1 MVTPQSGDP
10 QAIIRLSVTRA
21 PIPSLGYHLAPWPRC
36 SRRRCLPP
44 SPLTPGAKPSGSVY
58 EALARLLDPEHAV
71 FYSVAWLTRATG
83 PAARDGEADFVI
95 AHSDL
100 GVLVLEVKG
109 GQVGHDQMTGEWH
122 STDRHDHRH
131 PIRDPFAQATSSHH
145 ALEAKLKEHPVI
157 RRFYIRIGHG
167 VVFPDSANPHRP
179 LTPNAEPAI
188 TVFAEDLDHID
199 ACVRRM
205 FDYWA
210 GSMSRALAPA
220 PGFVQAVTDLL
231 APRFELPRS
240 LGATIKGDDRELLRL
255 TEDQF
260 RVLDHALSPAARGGV
275 GRCRYG
281 QDDARAGEG
290 EAPGGGGAR
299 GPADLLQ
306 RTTRRPTCGSRPAHA
321 SGSRSPPTTR
331 CAGTWRKRRATRSR
345 TRRWPTR
352 RRASTSAS
360 FRRRSSPRST
370 SCLGASMPSSWT
382 RGRTSSTRGGTRC
395 CSRWPTSKG
404 GIVYVFH
411 DDNQK
416 LYRRSNAFPAGLLE
430 IPLRDNLRNT
440 RRISA
445 LTERFY
451 QGPPMRALG
460 PEGQDVERIA
470 IQDASQ
476 IEREVSRALHHLI
489 KDNGVAPADIAVLMG
504 SGRACPLRKGQ
515 RIGAFE
521 TTTDQAAEPSK
532 VLLETVRRFKGL
544 ERPVI
549 VLTGIDDLPATEETA
564 LLYCGLSRARVHLVI
579 VATEATME
587 RVGGV
592 RER

>member
-1 MVTPQSGDP
+1 MATVYPTPLP
-10 QAIIRLSVTRA
+10 ESVLHDAARDA
-21 PIPSLGYHLAPWPRC
+21 ER
-36 SRRRCLPP
+36 
-44 SPLTPGAKPSGSVY
+44 KVY
-58 EALARLLDPEHAV
+58 EALARLLGPDHAV

-83 PAARDGEADFVI
+83 HAAHDGEADFVI

-109 GQVGHDQMTGEWH
+109 GRIGHDQATGEWH
-122 STDRHDHRH
+122 STDRHDHCH

-157 RRFYIRIGHG
+157 RRFYVRIGHG

-210 GSMSRALAPA
+210 GSMGKVLAPA

-240 LGATIKGDDRELLRL
+240 LGAAIKGDDRELLRL

-260 RVLDHALSPAARGGV
+260 RVLDLLSRARRVAVSGGAGTGKTMLALEKARRLAAEGLEVLLTCYNRPLADYLKQAAGPCERLTIANYHTLCWDMAKAAGHPFPDTSV
-275 GRCRYG
+275 ADPPPGFWERTLPDALLAALDALPRRFDAIIIDEG
-281 QDDARAGEG
+281 QDFLDSWWD
-290 EAPGGGGAR
+290 PLLLSL
-299 GPADLLQ
+299 ADL
-306 RTTRRPTCGSRPAHA
+306 H
-321 SGSRSPPTTR
+321 
-331 CAGTWRKRRATRSR
+331 
-345 TRRWPTR
+345 
-352 RRASTSAS
+352 
-360 FRRRSSPRST
+360 
-370 SCLGASMPSSWT
+370 
-382 RGRTSSTRGGTRC
+382 
-395 CSRWPTSKG
+395 G
-404 GIVYVFH
+404 GIVYVFY

-416 LYRRSNAFPAGLLE
+416 LYRRSNAFPAGMLE

-445 LTERFY
+445 LTEQFY

-460 PEGQDVERIA
+460 PEGQDVERSVIR
-470 IQDASQ
+470 DASE
-476 IEREVSRALHHLI
+476 IERQVSRVLHRLI
-489 KDNGVAPADIAVLMG
+489 KENSVAPADIAVLMG
-504 SGRACPLRKGQ
+504 SGRTCPLQRGQ

-544 ERPVI
+544 ERQVVI
-549 VLTGIDDLPATEETA
+549 LTAIDDLPAAEETA
-564 LLYCGLSRARVHLVI
+564 LLYCGLSRARAHLVI
-579 VATEATME
+579 VATEKTIEWVCGRAGDL
-587 RVGGV
+587 R
-592 RER
+592 R

>member
-1 MVTPQSGDP
+1 MATVYPTPLP
-10 QAIIRLSVTRA
+10 ESVLRDA
-21 PIPSLGYHLAPWPRC
+21 ARDAE
-36 SRRRCLPP
+36 R
-44 SPLTPGAKPSGSVY
+44 KVY
-58 EALARLLDPEHAV
+58 DALARLLGPDHAV
-71 FYSVAWLTRATG
+71 FYSVAWLTRASG
-83 PAARDGEADFVI
+83 LAARDGEADFVI

-109 GQVGHDQMTGEWH
+109 GQIGHDQTTGEWH
-122 STDRHDHRH
+122 STDRQNHCH

-157 RRFYIRIGHG
+157 RRFYVRIGHG

-210 GSMSRALAPA
+210 GTMGTALAPA
-220 PGFVQAVTDLL
+220 PGFLQTVTDLL

-240 LGATIKGDDRELLRL
+240 LGAAIKGDDRELLRL

-260 RVLDHALSPAARGGV
+260 RVLDMLSRQRRVAVSGGAGTGKTMLALEKARRLAAEGLEVLLTCYNRPLADYLLKAGGPCERLTIANYHTLCWEMAKAAGHPFPDTSV
-275 GRCRYG
+275 ADPPPGFWDRILPDALLAALDTLPRRFDAIVVDEG
-281 QDDARAGEG
+281 QDFLDSWWD
-290 EAPGGGGAR
+290 PLMLSL
-299 GPADLLQ
+299 ADLE
-306 RTTRRPTCGSRPAHA
+306 
-321 SGSRSPPTTR
+321 
-331 CAGTWRKRRATRSR
+331 
-345 TRRWPTR
+345 
-352 RRASTSAS
+352 
-360 FRRRSSPRST
+360 
-370 SCLGASMPSSWT
+370 
-382 RGRTSSTRGGTRC
+382 
-395 CSRWPTSKG
+395 G
-404 GIVYVFH
+404 GILYVFY

-416 LYRRSNAFPAGLLE
+416 LYRRTNAFPAGLLE

-445 LTERFY
+445 LTEQFY

-460 PEGQDVERIA
+460 PEGQDVERIV
-470 IQDASQ
+470 IRDASE
-476 IEREVSRALHHLI
+476 IERQVGRVLHHLI
-489 KDNGVAPADIAVLMG
+489 KDNGVAPADVAVLMG
-504 SGRACPLRKGQ
+504 SGRACPLERGQ

-544 ERPVI
+544 ERQVVI
-549 VLTGIDDLPATEETA
+549 LTAIDDLPAAEETG
-564 LLYCGLSRARVHLVI
+564 LLYVGLSRARAHLVI
-579 VATEATME
+579 VAAEKTME
-587 RVGGV
+587 RVGSSSL
-592 RER
+592 RP

>member
-1 MVTPQSGDP
+1 MLRDV
-10 QAIIRLSVTRA
+10 AREA
-21 PIPSLGYHLAPWPRC
+21 E
-36 SRRRCLPP
+36 RR
-44 SPLTPGAKPSGSVY
+44 VY
-58 EALARLLDPEHAV
+58 EALAGLLGPDYCV

-109 GQVGHDQMTGEWH
+109 GQIGHDQMTGEWH

-145 ALEAKLKEHPVI
+145 ALEAKLREHPVI
-157 RRFYIRIGHG
+157 RRFYVRIGHG

-188 TVFAEDLDHID
+188 TIFAEDLDHID

-210 GSMSRALAPA
+210 GRMSRALAPA

-260 RVLDHALSPAARGGV
+260 RVLDMLSRQRRVAVSGGAGTGKTMLALEKARRLAAEGLEVLLTCYNRPLADYLRQAAGPCDRLTIANYHTLCWDMAKAAGHPFPDTSV
-275 GRCRYG
+275 ADPPPGFFERILPEALLAALDRLPRRFDAIVVDEG
-281 QDDARAGEG
+281 QDFLDSWWIPLMLSLSDREG
-290 EAPGGGGAR
+290 AI
-299 GPADLLQ
+299 L
-306 RTTRRPTCGSRPAHA
+306 
-321 SGSRSPPTTR
+321 
-331 CAGTWRKRRATRSR
+331 
-345 TRRWPTR
+345 
-352 RRASTSAS
+352 
-360 FRRRSSPRST
+360 
-370 SCLGASMPSSWT
+370 
-382 RGRTSSTRGGTRC
+382 
-395 CSRWPTSKG
+395 
-404 GIVYVFH
+404 YVFH

-416 LYRRSNAFPAGLLE
+416 LYRRSNAFPAGMLE

-445 LTERFY
+445 LTEHFY

-489 KDNGVAPADIAVLMG
+489 KDNGVAPAHIAVLMG

-549 VLTGIDDLPATEETA
+549 ILTGIDDLSVADETA

-579 VATEATME
+579 VATETTLE
-587 RVGGV
+587 RVVLAPSV
-592 RER
+592 RIEPGE

>member
-1 MVTPQSGDP
+1 MATMFPTPLPAAVAADAGRE
-10 QAIIRLSVTRA
+10 AE
-21 PIPSLGYHLAPWPRC
+21 
-36 SRRRCLPP
+36 RR
-44 SPLTPGAKPSGSVY
+44 VY
-58 EALARLLDPEHAV
+58 DALARLLDPEHAV

-109 GQVGHDQMTGEWH
+109 GQIGHDQMTGEWH

-145 ALEAKLKEHPVI
+145 ALEAKLREHPVI
-157 RRFYIRIGHG
+157 RRFYVRIGHG

-210 GSMSRALAPA
+210 GAMSRALAPA

-240 LGATIKGDDRELLRL
+240 LGAALKGDDRELLRL

-260 RVLDHALSPAARGGV
+260 RVLDHLSRQRRVAVSGGAGTGKTMLALEKAR
-275 GRCRYG
+275 RL
-281 QDDARAGEG
+281 AGEG
-290 EAPGGGGAR
+290 LEVLLTCYNRPLADYLRQAAGPCERLTIANYHTLCWDMAKAAGNPFPDTSVADPPPGFYERILPDALLAALDRLPRRFDAIVVDEGQDFLDSWWV
-299 GPADLLQ
+299 PLMLSLAD
-306 RTTRRPTCGSRPAHA
+306 PE
-321 SGSRSPPTTR
+321 
-331 CAGTWRKRRATRSR
+331 
-345 TRRWPTR
+345 
-352 RRASTSAS
+352 
-360 FRRRSSPRST
+360 
-370 SCLGASMPSSWT
+370 
-382 RGRTSSTRGGTRC
+382 
-395 CSRWPTSKG
+395 G
-404 GIVYVFH
+404 GILYVFH

-416 LYRRSNAFPAGLLE
+416 LYRRANTFPAGMLE
-430 IPLRDNLRNT
+430 IPLQENLRNT

-445 LTERFY
+445 LTEHFY

-460 PEGQDVERIA
+460 PEGQDVERIV
-470 IQDASQ
+470 IRDPSE
-476 IEREVSRALHHLI
+476 IERQVSRALHHLI

-549 VLTGIDDLPATEETA
+549 VLTGIDDLPAAEETA
-564 LLYCGLSRARVHLVI
+564 LLYVGLSRARVHLVI

-592 RER
+592 RQK

>member
-1 MVTPQSGDP
+1 MATVFPTPLP
-10 QAIIRLSVTRA
+10 ESVLRDA
-21 PIPSLGYHLAPWPRC
+21 AREAE
-36 SRRRCLPP
+36 R
-44 SPLTPGAKPSGSVY
+44 KVY
-58 EALARLLDPEHAV
+58 EALARLLGPDHAV

-83 PAARDGEADFVI
+83 HAARDGEADFVI

-109 GQVGHDQMTGEWH
+109 GRIGHDQATGEWH
-122 STDRHDHRH
+122 STDRHDHCH

-157 RRFYIRIGHG
+157 RRFYVRIGHG

-210 GSMSRALAPA
+210 GSMGRALAQA

-240 LGATIKGDDRELLRL
+240 LGAAIKGDDRELLRL

-260 RVLDHALSPAARGGV
+260 RVLDLLSRQRRVAVSGGAGTGKTMLALEKARRLAAEGLEVLLTCYNRPLADYLRRAAGPCERLTIANYHTLCWDMAEAAGHPFPDTSV
-275 GRCRYG
+275 ADPPPGFWERTLPDALLAALDALARRFDAIIVDEG
-281 QDDARAGEG
+281 QDFLDTWWD
-290 EAPGGGGAR
+290 PLLLSL
-299 GPADLLQ
+299 ADL
-306 RTTRRPTCGSRPAHA
+306 H
-321 SGSRSPPTTR
+321 
-331 CAGTWRKRRATRSR
+331 
-345 TRRWPTR
+345 
-352 RRASTSAS
+352 
-360 FRRRSSPRST
+360 
-370 SCLGASMPSSWT
+370 
-382 RGRTSSTRGGTRC
+382 
-395 CSRWPTSKG
+395 G
-404 GIVYVFH
+404 GIVYVFY

-416 LYRRSNAFPAGLLE
+416 LYRRTNAFPAGLLE

-445 LTERFY
+445 LTAQFY

-460 PEGQDVERIA
+460 PEGQDVERIV
-470 IQDASQ
+470 IHDASE
-476 IEREVSRALHHLI
+476 IERQVSRVLHRLI
-489 KDNGVAPADIAVLMG
+489 KENSVAPADIAVLMG
-504 SGRACPLRKGQ
+504 SGRTCPLRRGQ

-544 ERPVI
+544 ERPVVI
-549 VLTGIDDLPATEETA
+549 LTAIDDLPAGEETA
-564 LLYCGLSRARVHLVI
+564 LLYCGLSRARALLVI
-579 VATEATME
+579 VATESALE
-587 RVGGV
+587 RLGRGAGTT
-592 RER
+592 